1 MQENRHPVA
10 LVVFVLFTAAPA
22 RADVAPDVKLVPH
35 EDRQRVEVLIDGQ
48 PFTEY
53 RYGKEL
59 KKPLLFP
66 LRAPSGAIIT
76 RGWPLEPRGEESQDH
91 PHHIGYWLTYGD
103 VDGVDFWGNS
113 PTSKDD
119 AKKGTIAHRKLSAR
133 GHELTAESDWMMP
146 DGKRALAE
154 QTTFRFGAGPGWRLV
169 SRVTRLVAG
178 DAAVSLPDTKEG
190 MLGLRVCRSL
200 EHPGDKNPKGTGH
213 YRSSEGK
220 EGDAVWGTRARWVML
235 TGNTEDGKPVTVA
248 LFDHPGNPG
257 FPTYWHARTWGLFAA
272 NPLGQKALSKGK
284 ETLAFKIPG
293 KGSVSFRYDLLI
305 LSGQAKPEE
314 IEARY
319 RSFTGAA
326 GSR

>member
-10 LVVFVLFTAAPA
+10 LLVLSLLSAAPA
-22 RADVAPDVKLVPH
+22 RADLTLEVKIVPRD
-35 EDRQRVEVLIDGQ
+35 DRQRAEVLVGGQ

-59 KKPLLFP
+59 KKPLLYP

-103 VDGVDFWGNS
+103 VDGIDFWGNS
-113 PTSKDD
+113 PTSKDT
-119 AKKGTIAHRKLSAR
+119 AKKGTIVQRKWAAHGS
-133 GHELTAESDWMMP
+133 ELVTESDWLMP

-154 QTTFRFGAGPGWRLV
+154 QTTFRFSAGPGWRLV
-169 SRVTRLVAG
+169 HRETRLTAG
-178 DAAVSLPDTKEG
+178 EAAVSLPDTKEG

-220 EGDAVWGTRARWVML
+220 EGDDVWGTRARWVML
-235 TGNTEDGKPVTVA
+235 TGDTEDGKPVTVA

-284 ETLAFKIPG
+284 ETLAFKIPA
-293 KGSVSFRYDLLI
+293 KGSVTFRYDLVIETGHLK
-305 LSGQAKPEE
+305 ADE
-314 IEARY
+314 IEILY
-319 RSFTGAA
+319 RSFTRGA